1 LSNCCT
7 SGEANFQFAEISNVY
22 HVDED
27 ITNLNVITSLV
38 LHNYQMLNLLCLL
51 GSKVGLLGSTRKL
64 VGIIMNV
71 NSTILYFTGD
81 QFTKKKLNNTIVTH

>member
-1 LSNCCT
+1 LSNRCT
-7 SGEANFQFAEISNVY
+7 LGEANFQFAEFSNVY

-51 GSKVGLLGSTRKL
+51 GSNFVGLLGLTRKL
-64 VGIIMNV
+64 AGIIMNV

-81 QFTKKKLNNTIVTH
+81 QL